1 MRIISQNTMIDGKTL
16 KRDARFYVEN
26 FLKIRT
32 KDGEIE
38 LLKMKPAQ
46 RKLYETIQKMRDDG
60 QPVRIV
66 ILKARQLGFSTLIE
80 ALYFQQ
86 TATHKNIRTLIVAHD
101 DDSTTNL
108 FRMNKRFYD
117 LLPDWLKPD
126 QMASNAKEIILDNPT
141 RDMAEK
147 KAHPG
152 LGSSIR
158 CVPATG
164 ESVGRSDTLTNVHA
178 SEVAFW
184 RDMEGTFTAL
194 FQAVPN
200 KPNTSIIIETTP
212 NGYNSFKTFWDN
224 ASTGKNGFVP
234 LFFPWYDEPDYRM
247 PCEADIE
254 WTPEELDMKRAY
266 GLDDEQLKWRRWC
279 IANNFNGDSEKF
291 KQEYASCP
299 EECFLA
305 SGNPF
310 FDNAKIINRLNELTE
325 SPTRASFV
333 YGEDSSLKPL
343 EAHLEEDKHGTIS
356 IYERVEERHPY
367 VIGGDTAGDGSDRF
381 TMYVIDNSTGEQV
394 AMMVFDGNSEIYY
407 TQQLYALGKY
417 YNDALIGVEINFSTY
432 PEKKLEEWG
441 YPHLYIRE
449 KPDDARGQ
457 LSTYKWG
464 WRTDMRTRPLILAN
478 LQTLV
483 RQNIELIKDRQ
494 LLQEML
500 TFIRNEN
507 MRAEAAEG
515 EHDDMVMA
523 CAICYGIRDQ
533 QTYEVREAP
542 KEEYVMLIDRLDP
555 KHKYRRR

>member
-1 MRIISQNTMIDGKTL
+1 MIDGKTL
-16 KRDARFYVEN
+16 KQNAKFYIEN
-26 FLKIRT
+26 FLNIRT
-32 KDGEIE
+32 KDGNIE

-46 RKLYETIQKMRDDG
+46 QKLYETIQQMRDDG
-60 QPVRIV
+60 KPVRIV
-66 ILKARQLGFSTLIE
+66 ILKARQLGFSTIIE

-101 DDSTTNL
+101 DDATTNL

-126 QMASNAKEIILDNPT
+126 QMASNAKEIILDNPS
-141 RDMAEK
+141 RDAEDK
-147 KAHPG
+147 LNHPG

-164 ESVGRSDTLTNVHA
+164 SSVGRSDTLTFVHA

-184 RDMEGTFTAL
+184 RDMDETFTAL

-200 KPNTSIIIETTP
+200 KPNTAIIIETTP

-224 ASTGKNGFVP
+224 AVNGKNGFTP
-234 LFFPWYDEPDYRM
+234 LFFPWYDDPDYRM
-247 PCEADIE
+247 PCEDNVE
-254 WTPEELDMKRAY
+254 WSEEELQLKNAHH
-266 GLDDEQLKWRRWC
+266 LDNEQLMWRRWC
-279 IANNFNGDSEKF
+279 IANNFNGDSVKF

-310 FDNAKIINRLNELTE
+310 FDNEKIINRLNELTE
-325 SPTRASFV
+325 DPQRVSFV

-343 EAHLEEDKHGTIS
+343 DAHLGEDTQGTIS
-356 IYERVEERHPY
+356 IYKEVEERHPY

-381 TMYVIDNSTGEQV
+381 TLYVIDNSTGEQV
-394 AMMVFDGNSEIYY
+394 AMMIFDGNSEIYY
-407 TQQLYALGKY
+407 TQQMYCLGKY

-432 PEKKLEEWG
+432 PEKKLEEWS

-483 RQNIELIKDRQ
+483 QQNVELIKDKR
-494 LLQEML
+494 LLREML

-533 QTYEVREAP
+533 QTYEVSEAP
-542 KEEYVMLIDRLDP
+542 TEDYVMLIDRLDP